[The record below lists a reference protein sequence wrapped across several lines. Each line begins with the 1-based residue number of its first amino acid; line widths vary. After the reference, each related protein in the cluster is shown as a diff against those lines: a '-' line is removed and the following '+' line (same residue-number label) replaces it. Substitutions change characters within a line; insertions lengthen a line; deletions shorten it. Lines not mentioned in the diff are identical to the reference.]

1 MQIIIA
7 VKKSIIVSY
16 GIFIPEVIKI
26 FKNFDKSLNIIVL
39 KKLMQPAINLLWVRL
54 LVVNT
59 GASRLLGHII

>member
-1 MQIIIA
+1 VQIIIA

-39 KKLMQPAINLLWVRL
+39 KKLM
-54 LVVNT
+54 
-59 GASRLLGHII
+59 